1 MEDKV
6 RRLFDYQRF
15 AKNRELQKIITDTQS
30 RFDEAAVYLEDESL
44 SLAYGG
50 RHLEES
56 VKDEKQGEDLN
67 VEEKKDNLL

>member
-1 MEDKV
+1 MEDKL

-50 RHLEES
+50 S
-56 VKDEKQGEDLN
+56 EDLN